1 MRCTSKEGIVMLARR
16 IAILMIA
23 AAGFLVALPG
33 LVRSASAQSS
43 EQAIGFVTSTSDQLV
58 AIVNGT
64 DSSLEKRHRLQAVLA
79 SNVDVDGIARFC
91 LGRYWQTATPE
102 QQAEYIALFHDL
114 LVDKIAGHLGDYKGV
129 AVTVGLARAG
139 ADSQIVTTRVDR
151 PGTDA
156 SRVDWVVGTING
168 SPQIVDL
175 LAEGTSLRLTQA
187 SDFSGYLARNRSS
200 VAALIVG
207 MRQVVAQINQVVAQ
221 SK

>member
-1 MRCTSKEGIVMLARR
+1 MLARR
-16 IAILMIA
+16 IAFIMITA
-23 AAGFLVALPG
+23 AAFLVAPPG
-33 LVRSASAQSS
+33 PMGSAWAQSG
-43 EQAIGFVTSTSDQLV
+43 EQAIGFVTATSDQLV
-58 AIVNGT
+58 AIVNSV
-64 DSSLEKRHRLQAVLA
+64 DSPLEKRRRLQAVLT

-102 QQAEYIALFHDL
+102 QQAEYVALFHDL

>member
-1 MRCTSKEGIVMLARR
+1 MLTRR
-16 IAILMIA
+16 IAIILIA
-23 AAGFLVALPG
+23 AAAFLVAPPG
-33 LVRSASAQSS
+33 PVRSAWAQTG
-43 EQAIGFVTSTSDQLV
+43 EQAIEFVTSTSDQLV
-58 AIVNGT
+58 AIVNSA
-64 DSSLEKRHRLQAVLA
+64 DSPLEKRHRLQAVLA
-79 SNVDVDGIARFC
+79 SNVDLDGIARFC
-91 LGRYWQTATPE
+91 LGRYWQTATPD
-102 QQAEYIALFHDL
+102 QQAEYVALFHDL

-139 ADSQIVTTRVDR
+139 ADTQIVTTRVDR

-156 SRVDWVVGTING
+156 SRVDWVVGTANG

-200 VAALIVG
+200 VPALIAG
-207 MRQVVAQINQVVAQ
+207 MRQIVAQINQVVAQ